1 MLLVLALEL
10 HLSIYLSH
18 TGNYGEKCLERTHIR
33 LWWVFFFLSWP
44 DFYTF
49 AKVTK
54 HQGSLRDLVQL
65 GMMKIIAPLSG
76 LVYFQTALRKKTAEL
91 TDWPE
96 PKMEVRPLELAVNKL
111 LSESRFLP
119 LLVCFLGVTLL
130 LQNVTSSLY
139 FTSSLWFTSC
149 LCFTYS
155 LWFTSCNRVQMSF
168 LARLNEEC
176 HLRKQTLVCLMW
188 TMWCESA
195 LR

>member
-1 MLLVLALEL
+1 
-10 HLSIYLSH
+10 
-18 TGNYGEKCLERTHIR
+18 
-33 LWWVFFFLSWP
+33 
-44 DFYTF
+44 
-49 AKVTK
+49 
-54 HQGSLRDLVQL
+54 
-65 GMMKIIAPLSG
+65 MMKIIAPLSG
-76 LVYFQTALRKKTAEL
+76 LVYFQTALKKKTAEL

-119 LLVCFLGVTLL
+119 LLVCFLRFTLL

-149 LCFTYS
+149 LCFTFS

-168 LARLNEEC
+168 HTCLNEEC

-188 TMWCESA
+188 TNPPGAKAPLDNTLTFE
-195 LR
+195 